1 MSGIYIH
8 VPYCKH
14 KCEYCDFFSVVT
26 SEGKEKFA
34 SLIEKEL
41 LIRSE
46 YLPDNDIET
55 IYFGGGTPSML
66 EANQISDILNSISK
80 NYTISKNPEITL
92 EANPDDLTSELL
104 ISLRSIGVNRLSIGI
119 QSFSDID
126 LKQLG
131 RRHDASQAVN
141 ALNMAHN
148 ADFDNIS
155 IDLIYGLP
163 YSSTDIWISNL
174 QKAFELPIKHL
185 SSYHLIYEEG
195 TPLSKRVVLG
205 KVSPVSEDQS
215 VEQFQILQEM
225 SAQNGFIHY
234 EISNLAMDGFFSRHN
249 SSYWNQVPYLG
260 LGPSAHS
267 YNGSSRDWNPKSI
280 SIWKNSVE
288 NGLLD
293 LECETL
299 SLKDKHNDYLITS
312 LRTIW
317 GANIDFISMNFG
329 KDKANQFIKKTEK
342 YIQRGII
349 ERNENIYR
357 IKPKHF
363 LTSDGVI
370 SDFLEI

>member
-205 KVSPVSEDQS
+205 KVTPVSEDLS

-225 SAQNGFIHY
+225 SAQKGFIHY
-234 EISNLAMDGFFSRHN
+234 EISNLALEGFFSRHN

-329 KDKANQFIKKTEK
+329 KDKANQFIKKAEK

>member
-14 KCEYCDFFSVVT
+14 KCEYCDFYSVVT

-41 LIRSE
+41 VLRKE
-46 YLPDNDIET
+46 YLPDNEIET

-66 EANQISDILNSISK
+66 DENQISDILNSISK
-80 NYTISKNPEITL
+80 NYTISKNL

-141 ALNMAHN
+141 AVNMAHN

-163 YSSTDIWISNL
+163 YSNTDIWISNL
-174 QKAFELPIKHL
+174 QKAFELPVSHL
-185 SSYHLIYEEG
+185 SCYHLIYEEG

-205 KVSPVSEDQS
+205 KVTPVSEDLS

-225 SAQNGFIHY
+225 SAKNGFIHY
-234 EISNLAMDGFFSRHN
+234 EISNLAKEGCFSRHN

-267 YNGSSRDWNPKSI
+267 YNGISRDWNPKSI
-280 SIWKNSVE
+280 AIWKNSIE
-288 NGLLD
+288 NGLFAG
-293 LECETL
+293 ESEIL
-299 SLKDKHNDYLITS
+299 SLKDKQT
-312 LRTIW
+312 
-317 GANIDFISMNFG
+317 
-329 KDKANQFIKKTEK
+329 
-342 YIQRGII
+342 
-349 ERNENIYR
+349 
-357 IKPKHF
+357 
-363 LTSDGVI
+363 LTLSP
-370 SDFLEI
+370 